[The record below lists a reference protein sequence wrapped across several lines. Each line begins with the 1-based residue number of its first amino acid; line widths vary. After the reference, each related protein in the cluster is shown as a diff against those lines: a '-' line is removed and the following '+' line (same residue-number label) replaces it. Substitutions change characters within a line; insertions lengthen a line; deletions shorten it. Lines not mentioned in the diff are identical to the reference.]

1 MRDGQTKRLDPVET
15 QETKDFLE
23 NRQVKLVLVS
33 GPAAGQEYLLG
44 PSRLTLG
51 RGPNVDIEIADE
63 TLSRQHAAVEY
74 TGGRFRV
81 EDLGSTNGLTVN
93 GERVQASELDHGD
106 SFKIGNQQFQLLVE
120 EVDTTPDTYE
130 LPSEP

>member
-1 MRDGQTKRLDPVET
+1 MRDGHTKRLDSVDT
-15 QETKDFLE
+15 QEINKFLE
-23 NRQVKLVLVS
+23 HRRVKLVLVS

-44 PSRLTLG
+44 PIRLTLG

-93 GERVQASELDHGD
+93 GERVQAGELEHGD

-120 EVDTTPDTYE
+120 EQDTTPDTYV

>member
-1 MRDGQTKRLDPVET
+1 MRDGQTKRLDSVET
-15 QETKDFLE
+15 QELNDFLE
-23 NRQVKLVLVS
+23 QRRVKLVLVS
-33 GPAAGQEYLLG
+33 GPSAGQEYLLG
-44 PSRLTLG
+44 PLRLTLG
-51 RGPNVDIEIADE
+51 RGPDVDIEIADE

-93 GERVQASELDHGD
+93 GERVQAGELEHGD

-120 EVDTTPDTYE
+120 ERDAAPDTYV

>member
-1 MRDGQTKRLDPVET
+1 MRDGQTRKLDGVDTRELT
-15 QETKDFLE
+15 DFLE
-23 NRQVKLVLVS
+23 RRRVKLVLVS

-44 PSRLTLG
+44 PTRLTLG
-51 RGPNVDIEIADE
+51 RGPNVDIEIPDL
-63 TLSRQHAAVEY
+63 TLSRQHAAVEF
-74 TGGRFRV
+74 TNGKFRV

-93 GERVQASELDHGD
+93 GERVQAGELDHGD

-120 EVDTTPDTYE
+120 EQETVPDTYE